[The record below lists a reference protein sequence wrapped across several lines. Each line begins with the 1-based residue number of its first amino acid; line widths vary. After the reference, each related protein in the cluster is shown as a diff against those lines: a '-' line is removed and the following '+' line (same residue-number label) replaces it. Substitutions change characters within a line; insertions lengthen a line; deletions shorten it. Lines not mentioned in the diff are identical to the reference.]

1 MRSVE
6 LFAGGGGLALG
17 THLAGFSTELVAEW
31 DARSDAEKNS
41 AHSQAVDGGG
51 RSHNPEGPD
60 SDVTYQVAQQAKP
73 GNCIKGL
80 TQLGVSL
87 TVLVY

>member
-1 MRSVE
+1 MA
-6 LFAGGGGLALG
+6 FGGYPLDLRPNRG
-17 THLAGFSTELVAEW
+17 TQLSS

-73 GNCIKGL
+73 SNCIKGL
-80 TQLGVSL
+80 TQLNVSL

>member
-1 MRSVE
+1 MAFDGHPLDLRSDR
-6 LFAGGGGLALG
+6 G
-17 THLAGFSTELVAEW
+17 TQLSS

>member
-1 MRSVE
+1 MASDGCPLDLRSNR
-6 LFAGGGGLALG
+6 G
-17 THLAGFSTELVAEW
+17 TQLSS

-51 RSHNPEGPD
+51 RSHNPEGTD
-60 SDVTYQVAQQAKP
+60 SDVAYQVTQQAKP
-73 GNCIKGL
+73 SNCIKGL
-80 TQLGVSL
+80 TQLSGSL